1 MRRYL
6 SALLIP
12 LLLAG
17 CGSSGGR
24 ETTPTTRPQ
33 DVRAAVARAQLA
45 VADLGGDWKLT
56 AVEPAATTDKIDQSL
71 EQCVGKDL
79 DIIEQ
84 ADAESGSRTFERGSD
99 TAQQQIVSS
108 SAAFGSESRVAR
120 LFAVF
125 GGRRFAKCMAT
136 AFQAR
141 VQAQAGAQ
149 KGLSLEAAAP
159 VVVRPAVAGADQ
171 SVHITDPVKVHLDQ
185 LTLDGRFDIVLLAT
199 RRVVSMLLGF
209 SVGPPI
215 PTPQL
220 VHLTQLLLDRQRA

>member
-1 MRRYL
+1 MLR
-6 SALLIP
+6 
-12 LLLAG
+12 G
-17 CGSSGGR
+17 GKSGPAIVSGKPEESR
-24 ETTPTTRPQ
+24 VIKRIRSGEMPPR
-33 DVRAAVARAQLA
+33 DQL
-45 VADLGGDWKLT
+45 
-56 AVEPAATTDKIDQSL
+56 VEA
-71 EQCVGKDL
+71 CVKP
-79 DIIEQ
+79 IEQ
-84 ADAESGSRTFERGSD
+84 AETESGSRRFERGSD

-108 SAAFGSESRVAR
+108 SAAFGSERRVAR

-125 GGRRFAKCMAT
+125 GGQRFANCMAT

-141 VQAQAGAQ
+141 VQAQAGTR

-159 VVVRPAVAGADQ
+159 VVVRSAVAGADQ

-220 VHLTQLLLDRQRA
+220 VHLTQLLLDRQRG